1 MTSAAARNALSPFAS
16 VVGLWRAFSAER
28 NLKFVVSLI
37 VLGASA
43 YVCRTVGNHIEDVLA
58 NKAAASTALYMD
70 SFVEPLVQEL
80 ATRTRLSPESRT
92 ALGRLFEPATI
103 GKPVVS
109 FRIWL
114 TDEIVFSSRG
124 DLIGK
129 HFRSTD
135 ARNHA
140 FEGHV
145 VARFGLD
152 GDDDEHERALGVPIL
167 EVYAP
172 IRQTGS
178 NRIIALAETAELAPN
193 LTREIRAAQYAS
205 YATIV
210 SATMGLVFLIFKL
223 TSGLQTRLGKL
234 ATQQVESERIRTRVC
249 RAHGHA
255 LEMGERNLRKMSEQ
269 LRAGPLQLIALA
281 QLRLGALPNDPERYH
296 AEIEVIK
303 KALSDCTKQIRDV
316 SAEVA
321 PAQLQEMSLAEVI
334 STSVCLRDRLA
345 VTADL
350 QDLPENAPYVMK
362 SCLYQILEQVIRV
375 VLLHTPAARVHVC
388 AWSDVDKLNV
398 TLDCHGELSKPVLW
412 LAKEI
417 EGKIEILRYLV
428 EALGGALTVH
438 GHGNRS
444 LTVAANFWMC
454 DWRS

>member
-1 MTSAAARNALSPFAS
+1 MTIAATRNAISPLGS
-16 VVGLWRAFSAER
+16 VVGLWRVVTAER
-28 NLKFVVSLI
+28 NLRFVVSLI

-80 ATRTRLSPESRT
+80 ATRTTLSPESRT

-109 FRIWL
+109 FRIWI

-135 ARNHA
+135 ARNGA
-140 FEGHV
+140 LAGHV

-152 GDDDEHERALGVPIL
+152 GDDDEHERALGVPVL
-167 EVYAP
+167 EIYAP
-172 IRQTGS
+172 VRQTGS
-178 NRIIALAETAELAPN
+178 NRIIALAETTELATN
-193 LTREIRAAQYAS
+193 LSQEIRAAQYAS

-210 SATMGLVFLIFKL
+210 STAMGLVFLILKL
-223 TSGLQTRLGKL
+223 TNGLQTRLGKL
-234 ATQQVESERIRTRVC
+234 AKQQVESARFRTSVC
-249 RAHGHA
+249 RAHSHA
-255 LEMGERNLRKMSEQ
+255 LEMGERNLRKVSEQ
-269 LRAGPLQLIALA
+269 LRAGPLQLIGLA
-281 QLRLGALPNDPERYH
+281 QLRLGTLPNDPARYH
-296 AEIEVIK
+296 ADIEIIQ

-321 PAQLQEMSLAEVI
+321 PAQLEEMSLIEVI
-334 STSVCLRDRLA
+334 STSVCLRDRLT
-345 VTADL
+345 VTAEL
-350 QDLPENAPYVMK
+350 QDLPENVPYVMK
-362 SCLYQILEQVIRV
+362 SCIYQILEQVIRV
-375 VLLHTPAARVHVC
+375 VLLHTPTARVHVC
-388 AWSDVDKLNV
+388 AWTDVEKLKV
-398 TLDCHGELSKPVLW
+398 TLDCDGELSKPVLW

-417 EGKIEILRYLV
+417 EGKTEILKYLV
-428 EALGGALTVH
+428 EALGGALTVQ
-438 GHGNRS
+438 GHGDRS
-444 LTVAANFWMC
+444 LTVAANFWMA